1 MNLWKSNKKD
11 IVRRCRVCG
20 CRSDQVAFIVMKD
33 SKSGKRYVHN
43 LCRPCRIEANYV
55 SRLKR
60 LTVDPKYDSVRASAW
75 NKANRERINKRR
87 RENLAKK
94 RGLAVSNG
102 WSKYIKK

>member
-1 MNLWKSNKKD
+1 
-11 IVRRCRVCG
+11 
-20 CRSDQVAFIVMKD
+20 MKD

-43 LCRPCRIEANYV
+43 MCRPCRIEANYV

-60 LTVDPKYDSVRASAW
+60 LAVDPKYDSVRSSAW

-94 RGLAVSNG
+94 RGLRCLKGGQSILKSKGGGEMLHTIVSVLICIAIL
-102 WSKYIKK
+102 KYLWEG